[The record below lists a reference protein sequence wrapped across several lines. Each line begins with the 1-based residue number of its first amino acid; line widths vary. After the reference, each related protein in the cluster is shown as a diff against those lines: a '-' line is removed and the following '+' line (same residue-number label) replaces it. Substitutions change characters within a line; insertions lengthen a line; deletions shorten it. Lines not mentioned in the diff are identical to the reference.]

1 MSQFQA
7 HIKRR
12 DFSEPIALPNLTLNP
27 LRWSWQDV
35 GGPDY
40 AEIAIDGIQNQ
51 LWAAL
56 QWLRCPV
63 VIYGNGIPVWWGYV
77 ADVAFSTDAVDIAV
91 SMADMAN
98 KIAVAY
104 SFVDAGTQTVGTRAT
119 TAWAEDTISSGEY
132 GVKELLA
139 SVDGATT
146 AQAEIVRDRLLA
158 MKKYPAAIPQASG
171 VKNRSLSVGQYSRGG
186 KAVHGAGR
194 LVCLGWWKTLD
205 WRYYGNGGTAS
216 TVTTTQISDII
227 TASGAFFT
235 GTDVVDAS
243 GVSSSQYRDGDSTAL
258 AQIAELPR
266 TPTSGSRR
274 TRATVT
280 TERLLRIETEAD
292 SSVSDWIV
300 TPDGIRDRWGG
311 QPAAG
316 TAVIG
321 WSQFR
326 GVVPDSANLGYM
338 SVPSPFYIDEN
349 EYDAIENSYRWR
361 ARGAPSA
368 WELTRMQQG

>member
-119 TAWAEDTISSGEY
+119 TAWAEDTISSEEY
-132 GVKELLA
+132 GVK
-139 SVDGATT
+139 
-146 AQAEIVRDRLLA
+146 
-158 MKKYPAAIPQASG
+158 
-171 VKNRSLSVGQYSRGG
+171 
-186 KAVHGAGR
+186 
-194 LVCLGWWKTLD
+194 
-205 WRYYGNGGTAS
+205 
-216 TVTTTQISDII
+216 
-227 TASGAFFT
+227 
-235 GTDVVDAS
+235 
-243 GVSSSQYRDGDSTAL
+243 
-258 AQIAELPR
+258 
-266 TPTSGSRR
+266 
-274 TRATVT
+274 
-280 TERLLRIETEAD
+280 
-292 SSVSDWIV
+292 
-300 TPDGIRDRWGG
+300 
-311 QPAAG
+311 
-316 TAVIG
+316 
-321 WSQFR
+321 
-326 GVVPDSANLGYM
+326 
-338 SVPSPFYIDEN
+338 
-349 EYDAIENSYRWR
+349 
-361 ARGAPSA
+361 
-368 WELTRMQQG
+368 